1 MVWLV
6 VLVDRVV
13 DVVLEVVCPLSSKSF
28 SSDSDSDPWSSA
40 DCPSRSPVVVVC
52 VEVVWDSVV
61 LVAGWLSVEPVVTC
75 ARPTPAAAANASPTS
90 APTRERR
97 VMRVSLLRTWNPFGA
112 WRAGAYV
119 WSVAIDGRNLRRAPS
134 DGGLRRGQRPAGPVA
149 GLLSAEPEADG
160 RDVLQELSSL
170 PLVLHQSQAS
180 AIDHRHAHDDLGRDE
195 IHDHGHGEHGH
206 ARSTAHDSQHGHS
219 HGLVDPSILR
229 SRAGVK
235 AVSLSL
241 AVLTVT
247 AFAQAFIYYR
257 TLSVALLAD
266 LIHNFGDALTAV
278 PLGIAFYLRSAR
290 GERLG
295 GLGVVLAI
303 FISALVALGQTIE
316 RFIHPRTLSHLWLL
330 AFAGVI
336 GFIGNEIAAQIRLRA
351 GARLGSAALVADGRH
366 ARVDGFVSL
375 GVIASAAVVALG
387 FEIADPIIGLIITLV
402 ILRITWQSWQTIRG
416 AQIEIDHFEHHHR

>member
-1 MVWLV
+1 
-6 VLVDRVV
+6 
-13 DVVLEVVCPLSSKSF
+13 
-28 SSDSDSDPWSSA
+28 
-40 DCPSRSPVVVVC
+40 
-52 VEVVWDSVV
+52 VE
-61 LVAGWLSVEPVVTC
+61 
-75 ARPTPAAAANASPTS
+75 
-90 APTRERR
+90 
-97 VMRVSLLRTWNPFGA
+97 F
-112 WRAGAYV
+112 
-119 WSVAIDGRNLRRAPS
+119 
-134 DGGLRRGQRPAGPVA
+134 
-149 GLLSAEPEADG
+149 
-160 RDVLQELSSL
+160 SSL
-170 PLVLHQSQAS
+170 PPVLHQSQAY
-180 AIDHRHAHDDLGRDE
+180 AIDHRHAHDDLDRDE

-206 ARSTAHDSQHGHS
+206 ARSTAHDSQQGHS
-219 HGLVDPSILR
+219 HGLVDRSILR

-303 FISALVALGQTIE
+303 FISALVALSQTIE

-330 AFAGVI
+330 ALAGVI

-351 GARLGSAALVADGRH
+351 GARLGSAALVADGQH

-387 FEIADPIIGLIITLV
+387 FEIADPIVGLIITLV
-402 ILRITWQSWQTIRG
+402 ILRITWQSWQIVRRG
-416 AQIEIDHFEHHHR
+416 EIEVDHFEQRRR